1 MFTIPMILGNTVF
14 RVCLF
19 LFTARHNDAAW
30 PPPAKRSN
38 TAMDKNW
45 RAMDI
50 TFPSIMGIY
59 ILMLS

>member
-1 MFTIPMILGNTVF
+1 MILGNAVF

-19 LFTARHNDAAW
+19 LFTARRNDAAW

-38 TAMDKNW
+38 TAMDENW

-59 ILMLS
+59 IPMLS